1 MRAEQ
6 QSDATV
12 SHPAWFI
19 LAGAYLVYGA
29 VVLRTLA
36 NPNIRSLLPAYLVL
50 EFLYLVLFSLM
61 LWRPARDL
69 RWRHAVFAV
78 QSLLVLALIALR
90 PRFDF
95 IVVLFVLLSFQS
107 ALVLPGRAGWLW
119 VGIGG
124 ALTAICL
131 IVGYGPLQGLALAL
145 MSMTIGIVFPAY
157 LTAARQIE
165 SGLARTQALLAELQG
180 VNQQLTGLIK
190 QVEELSAMQERDR
203 LARQLHDSVSQ
214 TIFSIGLQA
223 RATQI
228 LMERE
233 PERVRPQLQELR
245 SLTQSA
251 LAEMRGLI
259 AELRPPQTE
268 PAAEPT
274 P

>member
-1 MRAEQ
+1 MRAEE
-6 QSDATV
+6 QSDSSV

-19 LAGAYLVYGA
+19 LAGAYLVYTA

-36 NPNIRSLLPAYLVL
+36 NPNIRSLLPAYLAL

-78 QSLLVLALIALR
+78 QSLLVLALVALR

-107 ALVLPGRAGWLW
+107 VLVLPGSAGWLW

-131 IVGYGPLQGLALAL
+131 MVGIGPLQGLALAL

-157 LTAARQIE
+157 FTAARQIE

-180 VNQQLTGLIK
+180 INQ
-190 QVEELSAMQERDR
+190 
-203 LARQLHDSVSQ
+203 
-214 TIFSIGLQA
+214 
-223 RATQI
+223 
-228 LMERE
+228 
-233 PERVRPQLQELR
+233 
-245 SLTQSA
+245 
-251 LAEMRGLI
+251 
-259 AELRPPQTE
+259 
-268 PAAEPT
+268 
-274 P
+274 